1 MSVSKPEIRNNENM
15 SLENGSNGSKKNLLL
30 NAPLY
35 QKNVNKIK
43 ID

>member
-1 MSVSKPEIRNNENM
+1 M
-15 SLENGSNGSKKNLLL
+15 SLENGNGSKKNLLL